1 MEVRHAADDGIAI
14 VSLCFF
20 PTMSEGRNGG
30 VLVYKIQLFC
40 KEIYSVSAE
49 EGVRDMQT
57 GVKHEVII
65 EAQISS

>member
-1 MEVRHAADDGIAI
+1 
-14 VSLCFF
+14 
-20 PTMSEGRNGG
+20 MSEGRNGG
-30 VLVYKIQLFC
+30 VLVYKIHLFC

-65 EAQISS
+65 EAQVSS